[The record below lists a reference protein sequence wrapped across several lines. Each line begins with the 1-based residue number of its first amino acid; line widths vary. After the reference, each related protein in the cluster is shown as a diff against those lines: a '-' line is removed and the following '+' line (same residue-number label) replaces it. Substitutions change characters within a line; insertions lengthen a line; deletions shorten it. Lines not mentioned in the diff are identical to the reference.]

1 MITNLFVI
9 VNVKQLRT
17 GGSFRI
23 LLPVFRTS
31 WGVGVLNSAF
41 FNSFHIRVEFGT
53 ILYVPHRHPLLN
65 WLHTVNSLASLFQYG
80 ARSFLW
86 IGIWRS
92 VALPVVWS
100 LIHRIK
106 LYYFSKKE
114 LGVSARTMYPFIADL
129 KIVTSWAWYWMGNR
143 FNKLLNNYKSIQ
155 LGNTTAVRERET
167 ITK

>member
-1 MITNLFVI
+1 M
-9 VNVKQLRT
+9 
-17 GGSFRI
+17 
-23 LLPVFRTS
+23 
-31 WGVGVLNSAF
+31 
-41 FNSFHIRVEFGT
+41 
-53 ILYVPHRHPLLN
+53 
-65 WLHTVNSLASLFQYG
+65 
-80 ARSFLW
+80 
-86 IGIWRS
+86 
-92 VALPVVWS
+92 
-100 LIHRIK
+100 IHRIK